1 MLSLI
6 KTIILSLGSIYNS
19 SYDNING
26 TFYPNHTDYIKYIEQ
41 NNKSYN
47 YDNYLIFKD
56 NIDYI
61 EDMNSKNL
69 SYNLEINW
77 LIDYKI
83 NSRMD
88 INKRTECHN
97 CYSLT
102 DDIIPESIDWR
113 EKDVVTHVKNQGNCG
128 SCWSF
133 SSTGAVEGAW
143 AIKNNQLY
151 NLSEQML
158 MDCSD
163 DYGNKGCQGGLM
175 DNAFKYII
183 DNGLCSEEEYP
194 YGGDQER
201 CQSSQCNRVVH
212 ISDYTDV
219 EQNDEK
225 VLKRAVAQQPIS
237 VAIQANLSSLHFY
250 KSGIYQDPE
259 CGDGL
264 DHGVLIVGYGH
275 DLFRGLDYWIIKNS
289 WGDTWGEK
297 GYFKMLRNYEGSDSG
312 MCGIALQPSFP
323 II

>member
-1 MLSLI
+1 MLSII
-6 KTIILSLGSIYNS
+6 KALVLSLGAIYNS
-19 SYDNING
+19 TYDNING
-26 TFYPNHTDYIKYIEQ
+26 TFYPNHTEYITYIKQ
-41 NNKSYN
+41 HNKTYN
-47 YDNYLIFKD
+47 YNNYLIFKD

-77 LIDYKI
+77 LSDYKI
-83 NSRMD
+83 NSRMN
-88 INKRTECHN
+88 INKRTECNN
-97 CYSLT
+97 CYELT

-113 EKDVVTHVKNQGNCG
+113 EKNAVTHVKNQGNCG

-133 SSTGAVEGAW
+133 SSTGSVEGAW

-183 DNGLCSEEEYP
+183 DNGLCDERGYP
-194 YGGDQER
+194 YGGDHER
-201 CQSSQCNRVVH
+201 CQSAQCNRVVH
-212 ISDYTDV
+212 ISDYSDV
-219 EQNDEK
+219 RENDEK

-250 KSGIYQDPE
+250 KAGIYQDPE

-297 GYFKMLRNYEGSDSG
+297 GYFKMLRNYKGSDSG

-323 II
+323 TV